1 MPGRRKCST
10 YRFTLCKFR
19 SKRSRC
25 RITNYLGC
33 WRFRFSIWL
42 DEVFKLCSG
51 HLFTPTLRLIG
62 NQQQVYVFNP
72 ITARRIYSLF
82 QADKTE
88 RAARDLTQPNY
99 PPIPNAIH
107 FSRMRLEVSPKSLQP

>member
-72 ITARRIYSLF
+72 ISARRIYSLF

-88 RAARDLTQPNY
+88 RAARISFCSCFRLGSRNLLY
-99 PPIPNAIH
+99 PPSNKTI
-107 FSRMRLEVSPKSLQP
+107 R